1 MPEKAYTWSV
11 VNNRQPTVSVLA
23 RFSQQLFQKLLDMK
37 SAVLKP
43 EYDPINRMYKIEEGG
58 KKFYLPLKSLEA
70 LEKFYDSFVP
80 NSKMN
85 APSVTH
91 WYNSLSRPEQA
102 DILVMKKIG

>member
-1 MPEKAYTWSV
+1 MRRNTRPIV
-11 VNNRQPTVSVLA
+11 ICQPTVKCLA
-23 RFSQQLFQKLLDMK
+23 RFSQQIFLELKVMK
-37 SAVLKP
+37 SEALKP

-80 NSKMN
+80 NSKVN
-85 APSVTH
+85 TPSVIN

-102 DILVMKKIG
+102 DILVMKKTM